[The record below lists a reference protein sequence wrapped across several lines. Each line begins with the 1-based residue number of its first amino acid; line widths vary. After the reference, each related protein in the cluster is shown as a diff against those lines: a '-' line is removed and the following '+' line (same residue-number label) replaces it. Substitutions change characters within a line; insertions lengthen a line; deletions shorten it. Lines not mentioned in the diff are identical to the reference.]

1 MLMHSRGK
9 EISERDYDIVT
20 NTLYYDTIKAGG
32 HFACLVDYP
41 DGSVLRYDVQGGSQ
55 WIREYSPYVQH

>member
-32 HFACLVDYP
+32 HFANIIKLSNKTLTRSGCPVFLKNF
-41 DGSVLRYDVQGGSQ
+41 
-55 WIREYSPYVQH
+55 